1 MAEPIKTVTIVGG
14 GTAGWLTA
22 LMLKTMS
29 EKSLRVQLIESPN
42 IPTVGVGEATV
53 PQMPMT
59 LKMLGI
65 PTQEFFRRCNAS
77 FKLGVMFKQWNTDPN
92 GKLVDYINPFGKP
105 LQINGVDACYYH
117 QAFGSGGRDFA
128 QTFSPAL
135 DLARANKGPFSVQQ
149 GKMVPGIGYAYH
161 LDAGA
166 FAKMM
171 SEIGVQRGVEHI
183 LDDVEDVELGD
194 RGHVAAIQLKER
206 GRHPVELVVDC
217 TGFRGLVINKA
228 LKEPFVDYSKY
239 LGNDRAMALQI
250 PHPDPD
256 KITSCTASTALGAG
270 WSWRVPLFHRIGTGY
285 VFSSAHRTDDEA
297 RDEFMAHLGSDAP
310 KGAEPRIIPMRVG
323 RSRNFWV
330 KNCVAIGLS
339 SGFIEPLEST
349 AIHMIDL
356 AIQRLLLY
364 FPDSD
369 FAESKRKRYNQTM
382 DALYNEVLD
391 FICLHY
397 ALGNR
402 TDSQYWIDARTEL
415 QVPDRLAE
423 NLELW
428 KHQPTGPL
436 DLATGHLFN
445 HPTYQ
450 AVLMGKRVYDTG
462 YGDGTFHRRIAMNK
476 GAWTQQLQAYDKQRK
491 QILHHSSDHKLG
503 LMAIRGELQP
513 AMGRGSPL
521 PGLGRPVSGRPSPKL
536 QPKTAPATAP
546 LDESAPGLF

>member
-1 MAEPIKTVTIVGG
+1 MGEPIKTVTIVGG

-22 LMLKTMS
+22 MMLRTLS
-29 EKSLRVQLIESPN
+29 EKSLKVQLIESPN

-59 LKMLGI
+59 LNMMKI
-65 PTQEFFRRCNAS
+65 PTREFFRRCNAS
-77 FKLGVMFKQWNTDPN
+77 FKLGVMFKGWNTDPD
-92 GKLVDYINPFGKP
+92 GKLIDYLNPFGRP
-105 LQINGVDACYYH
+105 VQVGGVDGCYYH
-117 QAFGSGGRDFA
+117 QAFGSGGRDFC
-128 QTFSPAL
+128 QTFTSAL
-135 DLARANKGPFSVQQ
+135 DLVRANKGPFSVEV
-149 GKMVPGIGYAYH
+149 GKTHPRVGYAYH
-161 LDAGA
+161 LDAGE
-166 FAKMM
+166 FAKML

-183 LDDVEDVELGD
+183 LDDVADVELD
-194 RGHVAAIQLKER
+194 ERGFVAAVHLKDR

-217 TGFRGLVINKA
+217 TGFKGLIINKA
-228 LKEPFVDYSKY
+228 LKEPFVSYSKY

-250 PHPDPD
+250 PHPDPNVVA
-256 KITSCTASTALGAG
+256 SCTASTALGAG

-285 VFSSAHRTDDEA
+285 VYSSAHRTDDEA

-323 RSRNFWV
+323 RTRHAWV
-330 KNCVAIGLS
+330 KNCIAIGLS

-356 AIQRLLLY
+356 GIQRLMSY

-369 FAESKRKRYNQTM
+369 FSDAHRNRYNKTM
-382 DALYNEVLD
+382 DMLYNEVLD

-402 TDSQYWIDARTEL
+402 TDTQYWIDARTEL

-428 KHQPTGPL
+428 KYQPPAPL
-436 DLATGHLFN
+436 DLETGHLFN

-462 YGDGTFHRRIAMNK
+462 YGSGTFSRRVALSRDLWVKHLMDF
-476 GAWTQQLQAYDKQRK
+476 TQERAKTVAK
-491 QILHHSSDHKLG
+491 CSDHRLG
-503 LMAIRGELQP
+503 LMAIRGELDP
-513 AMGRGSPL
+513 AMGKGSPL
-521 PGLGRPVSGRPSPKL
+521 PGIGGAVR
-536 QPKTAPATAP
+536 APAKPAQQPAAQQP
-546 LDESAPGLF
+546 LSQEAGLF